1 MVVLNGFIA
10 SAQEKFLNPPQI
22 WADKVS
28 WMEKFGEWKHSTQVG
43 KWMPE
48 GRAIWKVNV
57 LEPGAYTVALKYR
70 GQGRL
75 VWKIVTDE
83 GAVIQNQQA
92 ATTQYQAYPMGVL
105 EIRKS
110 GVHKI
115 EVSLVD
121 GARETASLESLVVNR
136 VP

>member
-1 MVVLNGFIA
+1 
-10 SAQEKFLNPPQI
+10 
-22 WADKVS
+22 
-28 WMEKFGEWKHSTQVG
+28 MEKFGEWKHANQISHWAQD
-43 KWMPE
+43 
-48 GRAIWKVNV
+48 GRARWMVNV

-70 GQGRL
+70 GKDRL
-75 VWKIVTDE
+75 VWKIANDE

-92 ATTQYQAYPMGVL
+92 ATTQYQAYPMGVF
-105 EIRKS
+105 EIRKA

-121 GARETASLESLVVNR
+121 GDRESASLESLGLSR